1 MLYKLASAVLPPPA
15 STFAK
20 DTDWMFYFITW
31 VSVFFFVLIVALM
44 LYFMVKYKRK
54 SEDDVTPNI
63 SHNLALEVIWS
74 VVPIILVCFMFYWGY
89 KGYARM
95 NDPSALFEEVGPD
108 GKYIDLY
115 VTGKQWSWDI
125 SYPNGI
131 VVNSRTSLKLKE
143 RLGLSSIDLDMC
155 EDLEKVSIDF
165 EKDGDVAK
173 AVASLTAFSTGKYK
187 SYDKDINKVIA
198 KLPLEKDVSKQ
209 RKLLFNIW
217 ARITNFT
224 DFVTVPYSV
233 PVRLNMTANDVI
245 HSFSVPSLRIKKD
258 VIKNRASV
266 IWFNALKLD
275 DNGTYIYTCNEMCGV
290 GHSAMIGYIRIVPYE
305 EYQKYLKAIA
315 GPLDPWDLGKKIYEG
330 NCSVCHAIDDT
341 AGKPGPT
348 WKGLWGRK
356 DYEMSDGSKITVD
369 KDYIKESIVVPNAK
383 KSKKFAGAAMPEQ
396 NLTSEQLEAVIKFIE
411 SPNNKPENK

>member
-63 SHNLALEVIWS
+63 SHNLVLEVIWS
-74 VVPIILVCFMFYWGY
+74 VVPIIIVCFMFYWGY
-89 KGYARM
+89 KDYARM
-95 NDPSALFEEVGPD
+95 NDSSALFEEVGPD

-143 RLGLSSIDLDMC
+143 KQGLSSIELDMC

-187 SYDKDINKVIA
+187 SYAKDIDKVIA

-209 RKLLFNIW
+209 RNLLFNIW

-224 DFVTVPYSV
+224 DFVTVPFGV

-245 HSFSVPSLRIKKD
+245 HSFAVPSLRIKKD
-258 VIKNRASV
+258 VIKNRAAV
-266 IWFNALKLD
+266 IWFNGIELD
-275 DNGTYIYTCNEMCGV
+275 NNGTYIYTCNEMCGV
-290 GHSAMIGYIRIVPYE
+290 DHSAMIGYLRIVPYE

-315 GPLDPWDLGKKIYEG
+315 GPMDPWDLGKKIYEG
-330 NCSVCHAIDDT
+330 TCSVCHSIDGSG
-341 AGKPGPT
+341 GKPGPT
-348 WKGLWGRK
+348 WKDLWGKK

-383 KSKKFAGAAMPEQ
+383 KAKKFAAAAMPEQ

-411 SPNNKPENK
+411 SPNNKPEN